1 MVLWLIAI
9 GVWLLDAVVIVAL
22 LTGALR
28 GPQGPMGFQ
37 GPKGEKGEPPEW
49 LA

>member
-9 GVWLLDAVVIVAL
+9 GVWLLDAVIIGAL
-22 LTGALR
+22 FTGALR
-28 GPQGPMGFQ
+28 GPQGPQGFV

-49 LA
+49 LV